1 VYNFLLKLNYFFYN
15 YKIINTLNNLFKYR
29 GWGGSINVYID
40 IGSNV
45 GEFFD
50 LLKKTKVIKKII
62 LIEPSITSYIT
73 LKKKYKKNKNIFIAN
88 CAIGEKKNILLKH
101 IF

>member
-1 VYNFLLKLNYFFYN
+1 MYNFLLKLNYFFYN

-40 IGSNV
+40 IGSNA

-50 LLKKTKVIKKII
+50 ILKKQ
-62 LIEPSITSYIT
+62 S
-73 LKKKYKKNKNIFIAN
+73 
-88 CAIGEKKNILLKH
+88 
-101 IF
+101 